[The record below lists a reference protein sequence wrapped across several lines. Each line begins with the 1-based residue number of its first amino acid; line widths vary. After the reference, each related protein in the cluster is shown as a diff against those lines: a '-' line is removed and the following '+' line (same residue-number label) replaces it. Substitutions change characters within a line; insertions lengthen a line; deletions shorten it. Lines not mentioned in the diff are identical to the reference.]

1 MGSVFCQEYV
11 SPRRFISTRAP
22 AGPSGSVS
30 GRRNPPKGPFRLGKH
45 EVQKKNTD
53 ETRVFWGA
61 EPKALPRAENQKGGR
76 RSSCV
81 HHAHG
86 LGRADGLGRRVHHDR
101 SDRRAA
107 RRCRCKCRQQRPGC
121 CHQQIRERRSA
132 HASAPPYRTAAFTAT
147 AATSTTVAVVT
158 ADTASAVSAN
168 SSADEDLTADQDG
181 TYDVAMQDVARKL
194 RATGLTP
201 AEALAAASLASRPCK
216 SAQPCDVCSA
226 KLRGDAAPKRK
237 CSCDSGITVQRDVR
251 RDIAK
256 ERTGQFAVWTRAHS
270 AMCNGLDD
278 GPNTCFGVEDTFRTK
293 FLTVQL
299 SVDRLNEFLR
309 SQQFAC
315 ALAKNPVGI
324 HNIVGPEPCS
334 VTCPFVRSLAAPL
347 STSPCSAPGF
357 PRSPT
362 LCRRYWI
369 E

>member
-158 ADTASAVSAN
+158 AATASAVSAN

-226 KLRGDAAPKRK
+226 KRGQVIFTGLLRHNLPDSPYIDDECLSGYGMCQFVDFLPPKFKKKLYTTRFHRSIFPK
-237 CSCDSGITVQRDVR
+237 QGAENRQIDIMIGPSNGGSIIPLTPSTTLYVQ
-251 RDIAK
+251 
-256 ERTGQFAVWTRAHS
+256 
-270 AMCNGLDD
+270 
-278 GPNTCFGVEDTFRTK
+278 DTH
-293 FLTVQL
+293 
-299 SVDRLNEFLR
+299 
-309 SQQFAC
+309 
-315 ALAKNPVGI
+315 NPV
-324 HNIVGPEPCS
+324 
-334 VTCPFVRSLAAPL
+334 SLITHTHHTVPPVPH
-347 STSPCSAPGF
+347 TD
-357 PRSPT
+357 
-362 LCRRYWI
+362 LCKYT
-369 E
+369 